1 MRKKLSV
8 RKYLNKIT
16 QHLYDLINDHKIARK
31 VWKTRISMR
40 VNFISSKDTRETRTI
55 YVRSD
60 NVNIIWGCDTD
71 NIIRELFESFLH
83 NYQEELKKIKG
94 KDFNFK
100 KVELLNYKL
109 HRVWLKRGVS
119 YIESPVIDL
128 FQ

>member
-1 MRKKLSV
+1 MR
-8 RKYLNKIT
+8 
-16 QHLYDLINDHKIARK
+16 
-31 VWKTRISMR
+31 
-40 VNFISSKDTRETRTI
+40 
-55 YVRSD
+55 
-60 NVNIIWGCDTD
+60 GCDTD
-71 NIIRELFESFLH
+71 NNIRQLFESFLH

-109 HRVWLKRGVS
+109 HRVWLKRDVS